1 MEEFVRRP
9 RSEREKAL
17 LATSA
22 RLLPSAVLSS
32 SFSPDHAM
40 VVASASGARIR
51 DASGNEYIDYL
62 MGSGP
67 LLLGHAHPAVVEA
80 VRHQAEKGSSFLI
93 ANEKTIELAEAIAE
107 CVPCAEKI
115 CFNNSGSESTF
126 FALRIARAFTGREK
140 FMKFEGGFHGMH
152 DYALMSNQ
160 WTSEPADFPA
170 PTANSAG
177 IPRAIED
184 QVLIG
189 PWNDLET
196 SARLIEEHAGELA
209 AVIVEP
215 MQRSFPP
222 EPGFLEGL
230 RELTQRHGIA
240 LIFDEVVT
248 GFRLALGGA
257 QEYYGVVPDLAAVCK
272 GIASGYPIS
281 VLCGRADMME
291 HADPRRLAKG
301 DHVRMTGTFSGNA
314 IACAA
319 ALATLGELRR
329 EGTYTGLFAQGQKLM
344 DGLGQA
350 LGRAGIPHCVSGEP
364 PAFQPWFGPE
374 VVTNFRQAAAADP
387 VLGAR
392 FGSLLVDHGILKAHE
407 KFFVSTAH
415 GDAEIEQTLD
425 VFGAVA
431 ELLARV
437 G

>member
-1 MEEFVRRP
+1 MGDFTRRP
-9 RSEREKAL
+9 RSAREKEL
-17 LATSA
+17 LARGK

-32 SFSPDHAM
+32 SFSPEHAM
-40 VVASASGARIR
+40 VVSSAAGARLR

-80 VRHQAEKGSSFLI
+80 VRQQAEKGSSFLVV
-93 ANEKTIELAEAIAE
+93 NEKAIELAEAIVE
-107 CVPCAEKI
+107 CVPCADKV
-115 CFNNSGSESTF
+115 CFNSSGSESTF
-126 FALRIARAFTGREK
+126 FALRIARAFTGRDK
-140 FMKFEGGFHGMH
+140 FMKFEGAFHGMH

-160 WTSEPADFPA
+160 WTSGPADFPIA
-170 PTANSAG
+170 EPNSAG

-184 QVLIG
+184 QVLVG

-196 SARLIEEHAGELA
+196 AQRLIEAHAGELA
-209 AVIVEP
+209 AIIVEP

-222 EPGFLEGL
+222 QPGFLEGL
-230 RELTQRHGIA
+230 REISQRHGIV

-281 VLCGRADMME
+281 VLCGRADLME
-291 HADPRRLAKG
+291 LAGPARLAQG
-301 DHVRMTGTFSGNA
+301 DHVRMTGTFSGNS

-319 ALATLGELRR
+319 ALATLGELRK
-329 EGTYTGLFAQGQKLM
+329 EGTYSSLFAQGRKLM
-344 DGLGQA
+344 AGLQGE
-350 LGRAGIPHCVSGEP
+350 LERAGIPHQLTGEP
-364 PAFQPWFGPE
+364 PAFQPWFNVE
-374 VVTNFRQAAAADP
+374 VATNFRQALKADP
-387 VLGAR
+387 ALAAR
-392 FGSLLVDHGILKAHE
+392 FGALLVDHGVLKAHE

-415 GDAEIEQTLD
+415 GDSEIEQTLE
-425 VFGAVA
+425 VFAAVA
-431 ELLARV
+431 DLLAKT

>member
-1 MEEFVRRP
+1 
-9 RSEREKAL
+9 
-17 LATSA
+17 
-22 RLLPSAVLSS
+22 
-32 SFSPDHAM
+32 M
-40 VVASASGARIR
+40 VVASASGAHIR

-281 VLCGRADMME
+281 VLCGRGDIMD
-291 HADPRRLAKG
+291 HAITHPRFQTTRLA
-301 DHVRMTGTFSGNA
+301 M
-314 IACAA
+314 
-319 ALATLGELRR
+319 
-329 EGTYTGLFAQGQKLM
+329 
-344 DGLGQA
+344 
-350 LGRAGIPHCVSGEP
+350 RASIIGSVSE
-364 PAFQPWFGPE
+364 E
-374 VVTNFRQAAAADP
+374 VVGLTCIWVKSSTKDGASSSRRWSPSRLHSAIRTTSPLAAGP
-387 VLGAR
+387 RKKSAR
-392 FGSLLVDHGILKAHE
+392 LRSL
-407 KFFVSTAH
+407 
-415 GDAEIEQTLD
+415 
-425 VFGAVA
+425 
-431 ELLARV
+431 
-437 G
+437 

>member
-40 VVASASGARIR
+40 VVASASGAHIR

-240 LIFDEVVT
+240 LIFD
-248 GFRLALGGA
+248 
-257 QEYYGVVPDLAAVCK
+257 
-272 GIASGYPIS
+272 
-281 VLCGRADMME
+281 
-291 HADPRRLAKG
+291 
-301 DHVRMTGTFSGNA
+301 
-314 IACAA
+314 
-319 ALATLGELRR
+319 
-329 EGTYTGLFAQGQKLM
+329 
-344 DGLGQA
+344 
-350 LGRAGIPHCVSGEP
+350 
-364 PAFQPWFGPE
+364 
-374 VVTNFRQAAAADP
+374 
-387 VLGAR
+387 
-392 FGSLLVDHGILKAHE
+392 
-407 KFFVSTAH
+407 
-415 GDAEIEQTLD
+415 
-425 VFGAVA
+425 
-431 ELLARV
+431 
-437 G
+437 